1 MLPSSKEL
9 GGGHLQERIEDP
21 KSFGHESPA
30 AVGRETR
37 EDSMPPTILSSST
50 GSSGPGGG
58 TDLEGS
64 KTRSPEL
71 QRQPC
76 FSDPDC

>member
-9 GGGHLQERIEDP
+9 TGGDLPEMIEDP
-21 KSFGHESPA
+21 KSFGRESSA
-30 AVGRETR
+30 AGDPEAGA
-37 EDSMPPTILSSST
+37 DAMPSTTLSSAT
-50 GSSGPGGG
+50 GSSGPDSG
-58 TDLEGS
+58 TGLEGS

-76 FSDPDC
+76 FSDPDW